1 MTVTRH
7 FDVAVAQCK
16 LDHGDA
22 YGCERNRNMLSMS
35 KPLHILSFITFLQKM
50 TTYFDVF
57 TIDAFWVVNY
67 LRFRGVRPFLVPGR
81 GVRPCLVPG
90 LSDHRTMHF
99 ELVSL

>member
-1 MTVTRH
+1 
-7 FDVAVAQCK
+7 
-16 LDHGDA
+16 
-22 YGCERNRNMLSMS
+22 
-35 KPLHILSFITFLQKM
+35 M